1 MQRIDQMSDLIARLS
16 ASPAR
21 IAQAVAGWSEGQ
33 LRAAP
38 ADDEWSAATILAHLR
53 AADDILAYRAYMILV
68 RASPPM
74 PSFDERR
81 WAEVAG
87 YTEADFHTS
96 LEAFRLRRA
105 ELVAMLRRAH
115 PDDWRR
121 SGVHEERGS
130 LALID
135 IITHVVEHEEEHCMQ
150 LEAIRPK
157 SPLQA

>member
-1 MQRIDQMSDLIARLS
+1 
-16 ASPAR
+16 
-21 IAQAVAGWSEGQ
+21 
-33 LRAAP
+33 
-38 ADDEWSAATILAHLR
+38 
-53 AADDILAYRAYMILV
+53 
-68 RASPPM
+68 
-74 PSFDERR
+74 
-81 WAEVAG
+81 
-87 YTEADFHTS
+87 
-96 LEAFRLRRA
+96 
-105 ELVAMLRRAH
+105 MLRRAH